1 MALTIANFK
10 AVKFSNLRGGI
21 ADITFGDSYPTGGE
35 ALTPGQL
42 GLSVIDFLVAENAGG
57 YLFEYDRA
65 NKKLRV
71 LTPTG
76 AVDNHTHVFTGE
88 AMSIAPTLIDGAEPA
103 TKLLQN
109 DAGTLKATDAT
120 AIPLGT
126 PAGTNAAAGAAS
138 AAAAAEVG
146 DATDLSD
153 VTVRV
158 FAVGW

>member
-65 NKKLRV
+65 N
-71 LTPTG
+71 
-76 AVDNHTHVFTGE
+76 
-88 AMSIAPTLIDGAEPA
+88 
-103 TKLLQN
+103 
-109 DAGTLKATDAT
+109 
-120 AIPLGT
+120 
-126 PAGTNAAAGAAS
+126 
-138 AAAAAEVG
+138 
-146 DATDLSD
+146 
-153 VTVRV
+153 
-158 FAVGW
+158 